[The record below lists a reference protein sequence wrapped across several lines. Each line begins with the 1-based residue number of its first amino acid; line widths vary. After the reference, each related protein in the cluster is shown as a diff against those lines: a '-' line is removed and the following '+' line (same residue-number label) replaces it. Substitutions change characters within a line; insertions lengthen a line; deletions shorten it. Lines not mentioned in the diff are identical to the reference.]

1 MCLFLSRLQEEYAKL
16 RTEIRNEDYKM
27 ILLQAQHVARY
38 FGADVLFENIY
49 LELQDHSRVALVGR
63 NGA

>member
-1 MCLFLSRLQEEYAKL
+1 
-16 RTEIRNEDYKM
+16 M

-49 LELQDHSRVALVGR
+49 LEVQEHSRIALVGR
-63 NGA
+63 NLLF

>member
-1 MCLFLSRLQEEYAKL
+1 
-16 RTEIRNEDYKM
+16 M

-49 LELQDHSRVALVGR
+49 LEIQDHSRVALVGR
-63 NGA
+63 NGAGKSTLARCVALLEKPDSGAIRVDGV